1 MTMSYTSNQAFPYPG
16 TDEYFKDAND
26 WLKQLAEAAEVHSVQ
41 RFTNQA
47 DLSTKRPTPSAGEF
61 AWITDDE
68 VLQVYTGSAWERV
81 YPPQP
86 MIYTGTTTPS
96 SSLGAPGD
104 LYIKT
109 T

>member
-1 MTMSYTSNQAFPYPG
+1 MTMSYTTNQAFPYPG

-26 WLKQLAEAAEVHSVQ
+26 WIYQLAQKAELWSVQ
-41 RFTNQA
+41 RFADQA
-47 DLSTKRPTPSAGEF
+47 TLASKRPTPTAGEF
-61 AWITDDE
+61 AWVTADK
-68 VLQVYTGSAWERV
+68 VLQVYDGTGWKRV

-86 MIYTGTTTPS
+86 MVYSGTTTPS
-96 SSLGAPGD
+96 SSLGNPGD

>member
-1 MTMSYTSNQAFPYPG
+1 MAMSYTTNQGFPYPG

-26 WLKQLAEAAEVHSVQ
+26 WLYQLAQAVEVQVVQ
-41 RFTNQA
+41 RFSDQT

-61 AWITDDE
+61 AWITADE
-68 VLQVYTGSAWERV
+68 VLQVYDGSAWNRV

-86 MIYTGTTTPS
+86 MIYSGTTAPS